1 MSNSVVLTETAKV
14 PLKQMISL
22 LESIEAGNYSL
33 FQELENAFIAKYGI
47 EVWEEYFNFHLLP
60 SLDDVS
66 KSWLFQKMVEKSNRE
81 E

>member
-22 LESIEAGNYSL
+22 LESIESSNYSL
-33 FQELENAFIAKYGI
+33 FQDLEKAFIAKYGI

-60 SLDDVS
+60 SLDDLS
-66 KSWLFQKMVEKSNRE
+66 KTWLFQKMLEKI
-81 E
+81 